1 MKFLTPADWKDY
13 ELIDCGNFEKLER
26 ELFLFFF

>member
-26 ELFLFFF
+26 GNLRILF